1 MANTQ
6 TQPLLETRGINKSFG
21 AVQAL
26 RDVDFRVY
34 PCELVGLVG
43 DNGAGKSTLIKII
56 SGILQPD
63 SGNIFFDGQEVAIK
77 GPDDAKSLGIE
88 TLYQDLALINNLDVI
103 ANMFLGREQVTSLF
117 LGAIKV
123 LKSREMERQTAD
135 ILEGLK
141 INLGSLREKV
151 EVLSGG
157 QRQAVAIGRAVGWGK
172 KLVLLDEPT
181 AALGVREAQKALELI
196 RRLKDQGV
204 AVVAISHNLEH
215 IFSLVDR
222 VVVLRQGLI
231 RGERQINEVMDKKTL
246 GDEIVAM
253 ITGVAELKTSDS
265 GNSHD
270 TKQRQ

>member
-1 MANTQ
+1 MTNGQ
-6 TQPLLETRGINKSFG
+6 TQPLLETRGISKSFG
-21 AVQAL
+21 AIQAL
-26 RDVDFRVY
+26 QDVEFRVY
-34 PCELVGLVG
+34 PSELVGLVG

-56 SGILQPD
+56 SGVLHPDAGSIL
-63 SGNIFFDGQEVAIK
+63 FEGQEVTIK
-77 GPDDAKSLGIE
+77 SPDEAKSLGIE
-88 TLYQDLALINNLDVI
+88 TLYQDLALIDNLDVI

-117 LGAIKV
+117 FGGIKI
-123 LKSREMERQTAD
+123 LKGREMERRTAD

-141 INLGSLREKV
+141 VNLGSVREKV

-181 AALGVREAQKALELI
+181 AALGVREAQQALKLI

-222 VVVLRQGLI
+222 VVVLRQGVI
-231 RGERQINEVMDKKTL
+231 RGERLISGTEDKEII
-246 GDEIVAM
+246 GDEIVSM
-253 ITGVAELKTSDS
+253 ITGVAELRKANEGTAT
-265 GNSHD
+265 G
-270 TKQRQ
+270 